1 MLPSVKLFRICT
13 NSPLLVLYTPYS
25 IIDHPTAMEILRK
38 SNIDPNLLNALFA
51 MADDDRD
58 GRLTAKEFCV
68 AFHLALCVT

>member
-1 MLPSVKLFRICT
+1 
-13 NSPLLVLYTPYS
+13 
-25 IIDHPTAMEILRK
+25 MEILRK